1 MMIKVLDR
9 VMLETGFDN
18 HERAFDW
25 FLIILSR
32 ILCLVGFSVFSFGY
46 LKV

>member
-1 MMIKVLDR
+1 MIEVLHQ
-9 VMLETGFDN
+9 VMLQTGFDN

-32 ILCLVGFSVFSFGY
+32 ILCLVGLLVFS
-46 LKV
+46 LWCLEV